1 MSNLIIPFRANL
13 LESGSAPFSNNSSIL
28 FDGIDD
34 YLDVGVISTFQSTA
48 NFSISCWLK
57 VPSIGALNL
66 FVGTYTIGSN
76 TIYAYI
82 TSSGEIAFVI
92 NNTYQRLSGTTFGTT
107 LLANQWYNITVVFD
121 GSLGHPNG
129 MLIYI
134 DGIVR
139 SGGVSNPLPT
149 ITGTNTT
156 QTYIGGLGGFS
167 NRFTGLMDEVSFYDY
182 SLSSAEALAI
192 GGTVP
197 TDLSLLSTPPT
208 NWYRNGDGVT
218 AFPTIPDVIG
228 TNNGTAY
235 NENEATMI
243 VSDVPL

>member
-1 MSNLIIPFRANL
+1 MIATRAINSPLEFEIPSSFANTYSL
-13 LESGSAPFSNNSSIL
+13 A

-34 YLDVGVISTFQSTA
+34 YVDVGVVSAFQSTA

-57 VPSIGALNL
+57 VPSVGALNL
-66 FVGTYTIGSN
+66 FVGTYTSGSN

-92 NNTYQRLSGTTFGTT
+92 NNTYQRLSGTGSKVN
-107 LLANQWYNITVVFD
+107 AGIWYNITVVFD
-121 GSLGHPNG
+121 GSLGYPNG
-129 MLIYI
+129 MLMYI
-134 DGIVR
+134 NGIATTG
-139 SGGVSNPLPT
+139 GGVSNPLPT
-149 ITGTNTT
+149 ATGTNTGL
-156 QTYIGGLGGFS
+156 TYIGGLGGFS
-167 NRFTGLMDEVSFYDY
+167 NRFTGTMDEVSFYDY

-218 AFPTIPDVIG
+218 TFPTIPDVIG